1 MRFLKFLV
9 FVLLVVPALAVASQ
23 DADFL
28 AARDAFRVGDVVKLN
43 RMAMRL
49 KHFPLEPYLAYYQLR
64 LRLETAIATDI
75 QAFLARPDDTPLIN
89 QLRAEWLRL
98 LGKRQQWEEFA
109 VQYPLLVSL
118 G

>member
-28 AARDAFRVGDVVKLN
+28 AARDAFRVGDVVKLD

-49 KHFPLEPYLAYYQLR
+49 KHSPLEPYLDYYQLR
-64 LRLETAIATDI
+64 LRLETANAPDI
-75 QAFLARPDDTPLIN
+75 QAFPARPDGGL
-89 QLRAEWLRL
+89 
-98 LGKRQQWEEFA
+98 
-109 VQYPLLVSL
+109 
-118 G
+118 